1 MRDRRGPQIHAES
14 RIRIHW
20 RSVALRPA
28 ELHHVEGG
36 EDGDG
41 VGELV
46 VDGVLQPWNGSKV
59 AT

>member
-46 VDGVLQPWNGSKV
+46 VDGVL
-59 AT
+59 